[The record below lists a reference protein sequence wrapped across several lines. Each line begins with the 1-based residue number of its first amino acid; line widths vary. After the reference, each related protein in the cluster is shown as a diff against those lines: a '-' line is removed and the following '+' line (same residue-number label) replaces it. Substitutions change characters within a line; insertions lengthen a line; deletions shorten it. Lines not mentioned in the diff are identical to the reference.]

1 MTPIDSIYDHR
12 LVALLNMTIR
22 LIEDAAI
29 REGTLPELILAE
41 CLLRETNK
49 LLRGTEPLPLDTAK
63 KHYPMLIESLQ

>member
-1 MTPIDSIYDHR
+1 MTPIESIYDHR
-12 LVALLNMTIR
+12 LVVLLNMTIG

-41 CLLRETNK
+41 RLLRETNK
-49 LLRGTEPLPLDTAK
+49 LLRGTEPLPLDCAK